1 MHKLKPIQDYFK
13 RQTKDL
19 IVLNLKSVLVLGQII
34 ITTCYLHSSCY
45 NYHILIFTLVRM
57 LRQRLK
63 HMLPVTETVFVL
75 FCFCAHFILGSIRKF
90 ALVVFPTMGDVGD
103 VSGTE
108 ITCVTSGLKPL
119 RANISHPY
127 SPFSPWDCTIGM
139 LLGCHCFRMEELCL
153 NDSSGGQEARSFNTS
168 VYHMEE
174 TLTFISLSP

>member
-1 MHKLKPIQDYFK
+1 MYYF
-13 RQTKDL
+13 
-19 IVLNLKSVLVLGQII
+19 
-34 ITTCYLHSSCY
+34 HSSY
-45 NYHILIFTLVRM
+45 YSYHILTFTLVRT

-63 HMLPVTETVFVL
+63 HMLPVTETVFIL
-75 FCFCAHFILGSIRKF
+75 FYFCAHFLLGSIGKF
-90 ALVVFPTMGDVGD
+90 ALLVFSTLGDVGD

-119 RANISHPY
+119 RTNISHPY

-168 VYHMEE
+168 VYHMKE
-174 TLTFISLSP
+174 TLTFVSLSPRNSLAQHTLSYSS